1 MSEVFRVEK
10 TSNYT
15 VMSNY
20 HLRDKRLTL
29 KAKGL
34 LCYILSLP
42 DDWDYTL
49 DGLKAKHPDGK
60 TAIRS
65 CINNLEKAGYLR
77 RRQTVNSNGQ
87 FSKNEYFVYEK
98 PISESPSSGFPT
110 TVNPT
115 TDYPSTEKPIS
126 ENQTQLNTNI
136 QNTYQQN
143 TYSTN
148 YQPTN
153 SGWSGRSKDEC
164 IEYLK
169 ERFEYEDLI
178 YTIDQDDLDEALSIM
193 ADAYCSPF
201 PSFKILGEQVSKD
214 SVIKKLDKID
224 EFNIAYVYD
233 FLENEGIKPKKRKPY
248 ILSMLYC
255 ADKKQDEYIKDKL
268 TEMGVI

>member
-98 PISESPSSGFPT
+98 PISESPSLGFPT

-115 TDYPSTEKPIS
+115 TDNPSTEKPIS

-136 QNTYQQN
+136 QNTNQQN

-153 SGWSGRSKDEC
+153 SGWSVGEKEKC

-169 ERFEYEDLI
+169 ERLEYDLLI
-178 YTIDQDDLDEALSIM
+178 YQTNPDNLDEAISIM

-201 PSFKILGEQVSKD
+201 PFFKILGEQVSKER
-214 SVIKKLDKID
+214 VVEKLDKID
-224 EFNIAYVYD
+224 EFNIDYVYD
-233 FLENEGIKPKKRKPY
+233 FLENEGIKPKHRKPY
-248 ILSMLYC
+248 ILSMLFC
-255 ADKKQDEYIKDKL
+255 ADQKQDEYIKERL
-268 TEMGVI
+268 QGMGVI